1 MKKILTIVALMLPMA
16 VMAQNDNATVTGDKQ
31 EPRSSVFREDPRKR
45 EEYYLA
51 GAVPEVD
58 GKVVFSI
65 QRDVKGLS
73 QAEVYKCFQKFLK
86 HELADPRVQDGT
98 KVLRQNE
105 SSGYVLAHFREQ
117 MIFTKSALSTDFTIV
132 DYDLEAQCTDGQVTV
147 KLTNIKYTY
156 EMDRE
161 DGDGM
166 FTPAE
171 EWITDQHAL
180 NKKGNK
186 LRKYR
191 AKFRIGTVDRKDE
204 IFNDLMKAMGRSSA

>member
-1 MKKILTIVALMLPMA
+1 MKNIIALAIALLPVAG
-16 VMAQNDNATVTGDKQ
+16 MAQNNNTSTVSGDKDEQ
-31 EPRSSVFREDPRKR
+31 RGSFVFKEDPRKK

-65 QRDVKGLS
+65 QHDVKGLS

-86 HELADPRVQDGT
+86 HTMVDPRQLEGT
-98 KVLRQNE
+98 KIVRQNDG
-105 SSGYVLAHFREQ
+105 SAYVLAHFKEQ

-132 DYDLEAQCTDGQVTV
+132 DYDLEAKCTDGQIEM
-147 KLTNIKYTY
+147 KLFNIKFTY
-156 EMDRE
+156 EMERE

-166 FTPAE
+166 LVPAE
-171 EWITDQHAL
+171 DWITDQHAL
-180 NKKGNK
+180 NKKGTK

-191 AKFRIGTVDRKDE
+191 AKFRIGTVNRKDE
-204 IFNDLMKAMGRSSA
+204 IFSDLLKAFEA